1 MLLGHP
7 ALVTTILVTVG
18 AVGLRGQERP
28 TDQWL
33 TKPVDDRTFAA
44 YLQFFTY
51 DAALPF
57 ETVVLD
63 STQEG
68 GIEVEHLQFR
78 STPGVMVTARLYRPA
93 GAGNGGSV
101 VMLHGGSPQGKDQSY
116 MVRFAQVYARAGFTA
131 LAIDFQHFGERDDGF
146 FASFNE
152 IEKHDRLYNNQ
163 AVYLDWV
170 AQVVKDVSRSFDFL
184 VRERSADAEHI
195 ALWGIS
201 RGAVLATIAGAA
213 DRRFAA
219 VTLMH
224 VGHFDYYETG
234 HQPAACPANYIG
246 RITPRPLFILS
257 ATQDGDFLPETA
269 IKPLQR
275 LAEDPVTIRWTD
287 GTHGFTSAQ
296 DLGAAIEW
304 LRGVLQ

>member
-1 MLLGHP
+1 MLLGRP
-7 ALVTTILVTVG
+7 VLLTMIVIALG
-18 AVGLRGQERP
+18 AAVLHAQDRP

-44 YLQFFTY
+44 YLQFFAY
-51 DAALPF
+51 DATLPF

-63 STQEG
+63 STEQEG
-68 GIEVEHLQFR
+68 IKVEHVKFQ

-93 GAGNGGSV
+93 GASTGSV
-101 VMLHGGSPQGKDQSY
+101 VLLHGGSPQGKDGSY
-116 MVRFAQVYARAGFTA
+116 MVRFARVYARAGFTT

-146 FASFNE
+146 FTTFAE
-152 IEKHDRLYNNQ
+152 IEKHDRLYNNK
-163 AVYLDWV
+163 ALYLDWV
-170 AQVVKDVSRSFDFL
+170 AQTVKDVSRSFDFL
-184 VRERSADAEHI
+184 VKERGADPERV
-195 ALWGIS
+195 ALSGFS

-213 DRRFAA
+213 DPRFAA
-219 VTLMH
+219 VTLLH

-246 RITPRPLFILS
+246 RISPRPLFILS
-257 ATQDGDFLPETA
+257 ATHDGDFLPETA

-275 LAEDPVTIRWTD
+275 LAKDPVTIRWTD
-287 GTHGFTSAQ
+287 GTHGFTNDQ

-304 LRGVLQ
+304 LRGVLR